1 MLKTIF
7 HVINNLLNQSLNESF
22 CLKICILQGVVESW
36 TRFFFHSVRNQ
47 EDEGLAHIA
56 KLDAL

>member
-1 MLKTIF
+1 MLKTIS
-7 HVINNLLNQSLNESF
+7 HVINNLSNQSLNESF
-22 CLKICILQGVVESW
+22 CLKIQGVVESW
-36 TRFFFHSVRNQ
+36 TRFFSHSVRNQ